1 MRHREVLFVVTINAM
16 NGRKTHVRIS
26 WRIAKNGLIQVR
38 FSMRDMMRFLFLGK
52 KYGLID

>member
-26 WRIAKNGLIQVR
+26 WRIAKNGLE
-38 FSMRDMMRFLFLGK
+38 
-52 KYGLID
+52 

>member
-1 MRHREVLFVVTINAM
+1 MLFFVTINAM